1 MKQSPPRER
10 KLALLFPGQGS
21 QHAGMGRRVAEA
33 WPGAREVFSDASDV
47 LHIDCTADGLG
58 QRPATPVFD
67 GDRITVQNVRT
78 CQPAFSAA
86 FVGHVEAA
94 YDDETVKN
102 ELCTPIPYPSR
113 DIDWLKMTLQNTLN
127 LDRWNADPALAA
139 WMRESRLDVYT
150 SVPPDNP
157 PTPAQMQIVGKLG
170 TYRAAAVE
178 NLRRLL
184 GEG

>member
-1 MKQSPPRER
+1 
-10 KLALLFPGQGS
+10 
-21 QHAGMGRRVAEA
+21 
-33 WPGAREVFSDASDV
+33 

-58 QRPATPVFD
+58 QRPATPVFE
-67 GDRITVQNVRT
+67 GERITVQNVRT

-94 YDDETVKN
+94 YDDEALKN
-102 ELCTPIPYPSR
+102 ELCTPIPYPSKE
-113 DIDWLKMTLQNTLN
+113 IDWLKMALQNTLN

-150 SVPPDNP
+150 SVAPDNP
-157 PTPAQMQIVGKLG
+157 PTPEQVEIIGKVGR
-170 TYRAAAVE
+170 YRTAAVE

-184 GEG
+184 AEA